1 MIFHFVNDL
10 KENLMIFGDFWS
22 FLVIFRGIH
31 GCGGEN
37 TVQHNLI
44 LFILVSKVH
53 FKGRNT

>member
-1 MIFHFVNDL
+1 MIYRFVNDF
-10 KENLMIFGDFWS
+10 KGFLMIFDDFWS

-44 LFILVSKVH
+44 LFILVSKVY
-53 FKGRNT
+53 FKGRNS